1 MYVVTVL
8 VFLILPA
15 GLAGFLLW
23 RAYQLGIKRQTE
35 FTHQWL
41 SRPPMGIEQFAL
53 LFAWRDFVFA
63 LGLLSFLVL
72 ILLWPAYFAAWTSL
86 LGLFGFVYMGFTGY
100 ALGKLKRAPRT

>member
-23 RAYQLGIKRQTE
+23 RAYQLGIKRRTE

-41 SRPPMGIEQFAL
+41 SRPPMGIERFAL

-63 LGLLSFLVL
+63 LGLLGFLAL
-72 ILLWPAYFAAWTSL
+72 ILVWPAYFAVWTSL
-86 LGLFGFVYMGFTGY
+86 VGLFGFVHMGFTGY
-100 ALGKLKRAPRT
+100 ALGKLKRART